1 MARASLAI
9 ASLLLASG
17 RPVGDDPVAELRH
30 LQALDQR
37 VASIGY
43 RLAIAAA
50 GACAAPVPLAGI
62 GLRDLTL
69 YGGDS
74 REAARR
80 AFGLDDA
87 PQLNAVASAG
97 PAARAGLV
105 PGDALLAIGGMAV
118 PAPHAA
124 TGYHRI
130 ERLDAAIEEEA
141 SDSILDLTVR
151 HDGVIRTVRVA
162 LERGCASRFIV
173 RVADDALAEADGR
186 YVEITSAYVEQ
197 AADDPALAIV
207 LAHELAHN
215 LLGHRARLESEGV
228 RYGVAQHFGRN
239 ARLIRETEIE
249 ADRVGL
255 DILMRAGFDAQ
266 AAIAFRE
273 RQWRGIAYTVL
284 RSPTHPPSKERLA
297 LLRAEYDRVV
307 HASSGAD

>member
-1 MARASLAI
+1 VARAIALAI
-9 ASLLLASG
+9 APLLLASAQ
-17 RPVGDDPVAELRH
+17 PVVDDAVTELHH

-43 RLAIAAA
+43 RLAIA
-50 GACAAPVPLAGI
+50 GTCAAPVPLAGI

-69 YGGDS
+69 YGGDG

-87 PQLNAVASAG
+87 PQLNAVAAAS
-97 PAARAGLV
+97 PAARAGLAA
-105 PGDALLAIGGMAV
+105 GDALLAIGGVAV
-118 PAPHAA
+118 PAPDAA
-124 TGYHRI
+124 TGYDRI
-130 ERLDAAIEEEA
+130 ERLDTAIEGEA
-141 SDSILDLTVR
+141 SDGILDLTVR
-151 HDGVIRTVRVA
+151 HDGVSRTVRVP

-173 RVADDALAEADGR
+173 RVADDTQAEADGR
-186 YVEITSAYVEQ
+186 YVAITSAYVEQ

-215 LLGHRARLESEGV
+215 ILGHRARLEREGV

-239 ARLIRETEIE
+239 ARLIRQTEIE

-255 DILMRAGFDAQ
+255 DILIRAGFDAR

-307 HASSGAD
+307 RAALGAD